1 MTQEIEKIWPEWKVV
16 ERIGSGA
23 YGSVY
28 KAVRSDHNLTSSAA
42 IKVISSPKDAS
53 EMESLRSDG
62 MTQDG
67 TRTYLQGIVDDFV
80 NEIQLME
87 TLKGIQNIVS
97 VEDYK
102 VVERTGEIGWD
113 IYIRM
118 ELLTP
123 FNDWKGTR
131 TLSEAEVI
139 RLGIDICSA
148 LEICEKKQIIHRDI
162 KPENIFINEFGF
174 FKLGD
179 FGIAR
184 KLSGTRGGQS
194 IKGTYNYMAPEV
206 ASGTNY
212 DGRVD
217 IYSLGIVLYRLLNND
232 CLPFVP
238 SQQLMLDQK
247 ARTDALNR
255 RLRGDALPAPV
266 NASRDLANLVLCA
279 CAHNP
284 DARFR
289 SAAVMKRALQN
300 LQSGAQPA
308 RPAQPAAQPAAAAAP
323 RVRVNT
329 RSSQPQPRPAA
340 QPADE
345 KTTRI
350 VPGPAP
356 AAQPQSEPTMRV
368 PQPQPQPEPAPE
380 TGKKGK
386 KAKKE
391 KKKKKGGKA
400 KWILLLILVLLIA
413 AAAVVVPS
421 LLTDNGESIPLIG
434 GAISE
439 ANAEN
444 ARKQDIESILAD
456 AATYADAGDYTN
468 ALRTL
473 SGGLNKYP
481 EDAELTAK
489 QTEYTEALAAKNK
502 QDALDQAAQYAA
514 AGDYKSALETVQE
527 AQKLLGSDADFLQKT
542 AEYTESYKSAALE
555 TAAQYEKTSDYLNA
569 YKTIQTAMDL
579 VGSDSSLNVKLSL
592 YAQNYASAVAAQADE
607 KIAAKDFA
615 GARTLLTNALKELPG
630 NATLTAKMTQVSSS
644 QPVSLSTLSVLN
656 GGWDWNATAPED
668 PFGNDYSD
676 AVNYV
681 VLGDDYWRSE
691 QLYSAEY
698 RVYGNYSSMTFNLVP
713 YKDTATE
720 GTGYVQI
727 YADDVLVQTS
737 PVIGQKTDQLTVTA
751 SIAGAEYL
759 KIVVHTQECGM
770 IIVSDVQLWP

>member
-1 MTQEIEKIWPEWKVV
+1 
-16 ERIGSGA
+16 
-23 YGSVY
+23 
-28 KAVRSDHNLTSSAA
+28 
-42 IKVISSPKDAS
+42 
-53 EMESLRSDG
+53 
-62 MTQDG
+62 
-67 TRTYLQGIVDDFV
+67 
-80 NEIQLME
+80 
-87 TLKGIQNIVS
+87 
-97 VEDYK
+97 
-102 VVERTGEIGWD
+102 
-113 IYIRM
+113 
-118 ELLTP
+118 
-123 FNDWKGTR
+123 
-131 TLSEAEVI
+131 
-139 RLGIDICSA
+139 
-148 LEICEKKQIIHRDI
+148 
-162 KPENIFINEFGF
+162 
-174 FKLGD
+174 
-179 FGIAR
+179 
-184 KLSGTRGGQS
+184 
-194 IKGTYNYMAPEV
+194 
-206 ASGTNY
+206 
-212 DGRVD
+212 
-217 IYSLGIVLYRLLNND
+217 
-232 CLPFVP
+232 
-238 SQQLMLDQK
+238 
-247 ARTDALNR
+247 
-255 RLRGDALPAPV
+255 
-266 NASRDLANLVLCA
+266 
-279 CAHNP
+279 
-284 DARFR
+284 
-289 SAAVMKRALQN
+289 
-300 LQSGAQPA
+300 
-308 RPAQPAAQPAAAAAP
+308 
-323 RVRVNT
+323 
-329 RSSQPQPRPAA
+329 
-340 QPADE
+340 
-345 KTTRI
+345 
-350 VPGPAP
+350 
-356 AAQPQSEPTMRV
+356 MRV

>member
-1 MTQEIEKIWPEWKVV
+1 
-16 ERIGSGA
+16 
-23 YGSVY
+23 
-28 KAVRSDHNLTSSAA
+28 
-42 IKVISSPKDAS
+42 
-53 EMESLRSDG
+53 
-62 MTQDG
+62 
-67 TRTYLQGIVDDFV
+67 
-80 NEIQLME
+80 
-87 TLKGIQNIVS
+87 
-97 VEDYK
+97 
-102 VVERTGEIGWD
+102 
-113 IYIRM
+113 
-118 ELLTP
+118 
-123 FNDWKGTR
+123 
-131 TLSEAEVI
+131 
-139 RLGIDICSA
+139 
-148 LEICEKKQIIHRDI
+148 
-162 KPENIFINEFGF
+162 
-174 FKLGD
+174 
-179 FGIAR
+179 
-184 KLSGTRGGQS
+184 
-194 IKGTYNYMAPEV
+194 
-206 ASGTNY
+206 
-212 DGRVD
+212 
-217 IYSLGIVLYRLLNND
+217 
-232 CLPFVP
+232 
-238 SQQLMLDQK
+238 
-247 ARTDALNR
+247 
-255 RLRGDALPAPV
+255 
-266 NASRDLANLVLCA
+266 
-279 CAHNP
+279 
-284 DARFR
+284 
-289 SAAVMKRALQN
+289 
-300 LQSGAQPA
+300 
-308 RPAQPAAQPAAAAAP
+308 
-323 RVRVNT
+323 
-329 RSSQPQPRPAA
+329 
-340 QPADE
+340 
-345 KTTRI
+345 
-350 VPGPAP
+350 
-356 AAQPQSEPTMRV
+356 MRV
-368 PQPQPQPEPAPE
+368 PQPQPQPEPTPE

-444 ARKQDIESILAD
+444 ARKQDIESILVD

-676 AVNYV
+676 AVNYA
-681 VLGDDYWRSE
+681 VLGDNWYSW
-691 QLYSAEY
+691 QNYSAEY
-698 RVYGNYSSMTFNLVP
+698 RIYKNYSSITFDLVP
-713 YKDTATE
+713 YKNITTD
-720 GTGYVQI
+720 GTGYVQV

-737 PVIGQKTDQLTVTA
+737 PVVGQKTDQITVTA
-751 SIAGAEYL
+751 DITGADYL
-759 KIVVHTQECGM
+759 KLELHLKDGGVLIL
-770 IIVSDVQLWP
+770 SNVQLWP

>member
-42 IKVISSPKDAS
+42 IKVISIPKDAS

-123 FNDWKGTR
+123 FNDWK
-131 TLSEAEVI
+131 EAEVI

-255 RLRGDALPAPV
+255 RLRG
-266 NASRDLANLVLCA
+266 
-279 CAHNP
+279 
-284 DARFR
+284 
-289 SAAVMKRALQN
+289 
-300 LQSGAQPA
+300 
-308 RPAQPAAQPAAAAAP
+308 RP
-323 RVRVNT
+323 R
-329 RSSQPQPRPAA
+329 
-340 QPADE
+340 
-345 KTTRI
+345 
-350 VPGPAP
+350 
-356 AAQPQSEPTMRV
+356 
-368 PQPQPQPEPAPE
+368 
-380 TGKKGK
+380 
-386 KAKKE
+386 
-391 KKKKKGGKA
+391 
-400 KWILLLILVLLIA
+400 
-413 AAAVVVPS
+413 
-421 LLTDNGESIPLIG
+421 
-434 GAISE
+434 
-439 ANAEN
+439 
-444 ARKQDIESILAD
+444 
-456 AATYADAGDYTN
+456 
-468 ALRTL
+468 
-473 SGGLNKYP
+473 
-481 EDAELTAK
+481 
-489 QTEYTEALAAKNK
+489 
-502 QDALDQAAQYAA
+502 
-514 AGDYKSALETVQE
+514 
-527 AQKLLGSDADFLQKT
+527 
-542 AEYTESYKSAALE
+542 
-555 TAAQYEKTSDYLNA
+555 
-569 YKTIQTAMDL
+569 
-579 VGSDSSLNVKLSL
+579 
-592 YAQNYASAVAAQADE
+592 
-607 KIAAKDFA
+607 
-615 GARTLLTNALKELPG
+615 
-630 NATLTAKMTQVSSS
+630 
-644 QPVSLSTLSVLN
+644 
-656 GGWDWNATAPED
+656 
-668 PFGNDYSD
+668 
-676 AVNYV
+676 
-681 VLGDDYWRSE
+681 
-691 QLYSAEY
+691 
-698 RVYGNYSSMTFNLVP
+698 
-713 YKDTATE
+713 
-720 GTGYVQI
+720 
-727 YADDVLVQTS
+727 
-737 PVIGQKTDQLTVTA
+737 
-751 SIAGAEYL
+751 
-759 KIVVHTQECGM
+759 
-770 IIVSDVQLWP
+770 

>member
-42 IKVISSPKDAS
+42 IKVISIPKDAS

-368 PQPQPQPEPAPE
+368 PQPQPEPAPE

-456 AATYADAGDYTN
+456 AAT
-468 ALRTL
+468 
-473 SGGLNKYP
+473 
-481 EDAELTAK
+481 
-489 QTEYTEALAAKNK
+489 
-502 QDALDQAAQYAA
+502 YAA